1 MSPLIAADVMTECP
15 VSVSPRE
22 SALDALSSMREH
34 GIRHLLV
41 VDEEGELLG
50 VLSDRDLRGIPFVV
64 FDRQDPEDEELARSL
79 RDTTVDELY
88 TRNPETIS
96 ADTPLAEAGRLLVEN
111 KFGCLPV
118 TSGAQVVG
126 ILTEADFVKLVVRS
140 VSDAGAAPPLQL

>member
-1 MSPLIAADVMTECP
+1 MSPLTAAAVMSECP
-15 VSVSPRE
+15 ISVSPRE
-22 SALDALSSMREH
+22 TALDALSLMREH

-41 VDEEGELLG
+41 VDDEGELLG

-64 FDRQDPEDEELARSL
+64 FDRQELEDEEVARSL
-79 RDTTVDELY
+79 RDTQIDELY

-96 ADTPLAEAGRLLVEN
+96 VDTPLGEAGRLLVEN

-140 VSDAGAAPPLQL
+140 LGGTEATPSLQL